1 MKAPRSPWTM
11 LVLLWLASAALADN
25 ESERELL
32 RQQRA
37 QIEAGY
43 AGAMHECAGKFQVT
57 DCELAAQAQ
66 RRTTLR
72 SVLQREQALD
82 LAVRQQ
88 QAQARRERVVGK
100 QQARA
105 HEARARAQAAQE
117 ASLSAPRIA
126 ASATTGGVATPRPLE
141 SDEAQAVRAEQA
153 ARKARQTRAATEQR
167 IEQARQHEI
176 AVRTR
181 EADLVAKG
189 KRAAPL
195 PLPGASGAMTAPAS
209 TAGR

>member
-1 MKAPRSPWTM
+1 M

-43 AGAMHECAGKFQVT
+43 AAAMHECAGKFQVT

-66 RRTTLR
+66 RRATLR

-88 QAQARRERVVGK
+88 QAQALRERVAGK

-117 ASLSAPRIA
+117 ARAASAPRIA

-141 SDEAQAVRAEQA
+141 SDEAQAVRADQA

-167 IEQARQHEI
+167 IEQARQHEV

-195 PLPGASGAMTAPAS
+195 PLPGASAVMTAPAS